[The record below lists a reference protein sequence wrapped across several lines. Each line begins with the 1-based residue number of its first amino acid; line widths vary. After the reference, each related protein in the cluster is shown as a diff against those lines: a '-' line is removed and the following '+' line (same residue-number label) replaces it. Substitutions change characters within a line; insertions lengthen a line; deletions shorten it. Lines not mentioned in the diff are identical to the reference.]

1 MKKRKHKK
9 AQDALSRRNFLSKTG
24 AGIGGLAL
32 TPLALDATSSS
43 ELKPKE
49 KPHPLAGVEAEWRN
63 RNEEMSYRMLGR
75 TGMMISEVVSG
86 GDPVRSDNYQQVHYA
101 LEKGLNYLD
110 MAPAYGK
117 GDCETAYSKVIDSS
131 SMRAKVFMTTKVS
144 GFTDVRSSLYQDIF
158 KGLPS
163 EKQNAILKRANEIRA
178 ERGIDKPGYFIRYWP
193 GQKRSNDPSY
203 LANAM
208 VKDYGHKVDGSKAFR
223 KKIKDSLEGSLS
235 RAKTDYF
242 DILMCPHGANCPE
255 EVQIPEIYETF
266 KELKKEGKVR
276 FLGVSTHNDPA
287 GVLRAATATGE
298 YDVVMCA
305 YNIANGGYL
314 EAAIANAYQNGLG
327 IIAMKAAM
335 AVATHHKAIQPIP
348 QWRIDKVNRIIPG
361 DLKAPMKAYVW
372 ALQNPHISAVISNL
386 WDKQFIDENL
396 SLAGMKV
403 ELADG

>member
-1 MKKRKHKK
+1 MRKDNKE
-9 AQDALSRRNFLSKTG
+9 QDALSRRNFLSKTG

-32 TPLALDATSSS
+32 APLALDASTKT
-43 ELKPKE
+43 EFKPEE
-49 KPHPLAGVEAEWRN
+49 KLHPLAGVKAEWRN
-63 RNEEMSYRMLGR
+63 RNQEMSYRMLGR

-86 GDPVRSDNYQQVHYA
+86 GDPVRSDNYQHLHYA
-101 LEKGLNYLD
+101 LDKGLNYLD
-110 MAPAYGK
+110 MAPAYGR
-117 GDCETAYSKVIDSS
+117 GDCETAYSKVINSS
-131 SMRAKVFMTTKVS
+131 SMREKVFMTTKVS
-144 GFTDVRSSLYQDIF
+144 GFTNIRSDMYQDIF

-163 EKQNAILKRANEIRA
+163 EKQNAILEQANQIRD

-193 GQKRSNDPSY
+193 GQKRSNDPTY

-208 VKDYGHKVDGSKAFR
+208 VKDYGHLVDGSKEFR
-223 KKIKDSLEGSLS
+223 KKIKDSLEGSLT

-242 DILMCPHGANCPE
+242 DILMCPHGANSPE

-266 KELKKEGKVR
+266 NELKQEGKVR

-287 GVLRAATATGE
+287 GVLRAATETGE

-314 EAAIANAYQNGLG
+314 ENAIANAYQNGLG

-335 AVATHHKAIQPIP
+335 AVASHHEAIRPIP
-348 QWRIDKVNRIIPG
+348 KWRIDKVDRIVPG
-361 DLKAPMKAYVW
+361 EMKAPMKAYVW

-396 SLAGMKV
+396 SLAGIKV
-403 ELADG
+403 DLQDG